1 MMKAGMKRKLENVE
15 PKAIKTKVP
24 LKADL
29 IVQLKEFQDKFIALE
44 ATNNDLEAK
53 KHQTFKENFHE
64 TQKIETYRNGTNVQ
78 K

>member
-29 IVQLKEFQDKFIALE
+29 IVKLNELEDKFNDLE
-44 ATNNDLEAK
+44 ATNNNLEAK
-53 KHQTFKENFHE
+53 NAPSSF
-64 TQKIETYRNGTNVQ
+64 RM
-78 K
+78 